1 VISCTRT
8 EPGGCEPLAADY
20 DGGEVITPD
29 AVRSV
34 RPGFGL
40 PPKHYDAVLG
50 KRIKHDVSVGTPLA
64 WDLLA

>member
-8 EPGGCEPLAADY
+8 EPDGCAPLAADY
-20 DGGEVITPD
+20 DHREVITPN

-40 PPKHYDAVLG
+40 PPKHYDTVVG
-50 KRIKHDVSVGTPLA
+50 KRIKHDVIAGTPLA